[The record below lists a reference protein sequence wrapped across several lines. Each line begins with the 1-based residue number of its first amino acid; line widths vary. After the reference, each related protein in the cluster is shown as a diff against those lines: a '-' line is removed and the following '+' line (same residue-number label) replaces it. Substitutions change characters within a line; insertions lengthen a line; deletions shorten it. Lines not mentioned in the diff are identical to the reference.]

1 MKVANKLNYYYKF
14 LKLKAV
20 NLTSLAK
27 DHSRFL
33 LTRKTL
39 LQETKVKVLSILNAD
54 FLSFCV
60 FSNFI
65 FFQKKHE
72 KVILFTSF
80 FNSVPERNKEHF
92 FSINKNLNNNYINE
106 VIIFTD
112 KNSSIILPKSIRS
125 HQKLKIIHNKSK
137 ITFLDFFSYFKR
149 SYSSKDIFV
158 VANCDCYFDKSV
170 KILLYLDFSGKKI
183 FCCTRKEFNKKGI
196 LSYSESIDSYNLYN
210 KEKNNLDLSS
220 SDCFI
225 LPFDFK
231 EDEILSN
238 SYIGDINI
246 EFNFLSQC
254 FIKKYIIQ
262 NLFCFLNCIHHHKS
276 QFRTNHRN
284 TFNNFINLIYP
295 NKSLNPVSE
304 KNYIFGTWRLRNK
317 YNYIDKN
324 SEVQDFG
331 DYLPLN
337 SSELMSLKKNI
348 HTDLINQQTLCL
360 FYILTEQEI
369 KSNTFLHSVSSF
381 FNLLPSLKHKVKI
394 FCFINTSSINAG
406 SLKLKIL
413 NSIKYESHVIDI
425 EFQYLDIDVTDDIY
439 IRDFNEYKNLEKKPT
454 LGQSSGPNL
463 MFYKSIAFLKNTEY
477 KNFLLLESDCTC
489 LKSYWLDNF
498 LNFIDSNNF
507 TISGGKYIGLNKHNY
522 KQYYSEHIN
531 GSAIYSNS
539 ALLHQYISESIS
551 LIKNS
556 LNKSE
561 IQCLNEKYKLKE
573 AMFSFDVALFL
584 VHKINRNLE
593 SYLENDFFSI
603 LTDPVDSIITKTEA
617 LNNNKNCII
626 LHQKPIN

>member
-1 MKVANKLNYYYKF
+1 VKAVNKFNYYLKF
-14 LKLKAV
+14 LKLKMV
-20 NLTSLAK
+20 SLASISK
-27 DHSRFL
+27 NHNEFL
-33 LTRKTL
+33 SLRKSL
-39 LQETKVKVLSILNAD
+39 IEETKKKVFTIINAD
-54 FLSFCV
+54 FLSFCI
-60 FSNFI
+60 FSNFN
-65 FFQKKHE
+65 FFQKKHD

-80 FNSVPERNKEHF
+80 FKSTPQRNEEHF
-92 FSINKNLNNNYINE
+92 FSINQNLNNNYIDE

-112 KNSSIILPKSIRS
+112 KNSSIILPNKIRDNL
-125 HQKLKIIHNKSK
+125 KLKIVYHESD
-137 ITFLDFFSYFKR
+137 ITFLDFFSYFKQG
-149 SYSSKDIFV
+149 YSSKDIFI
-158 VANCDCYFDKSV
+158 VANCDCYFDESI

-183 FCCTRKEFNKKGI
+183 FCCTRKEFNKEGI
-196 LSYSESIDSYNLYN
+196 LSYAESIDSYNIYSQ
-210 KEKNNLDLSS
+210 EKNNLDLSS

-231 EDEILSN
+231 EDEILSK

-246 EFNFLSQC
+246 EFNFLSKC

-262 NLFCFLNCIHHHKS
+262 NIFCFLNCIHHHES

-324 SEVQDFG
+324 SELQDFG

-337 SSELMSLKKNI
+337 SSELMSLDKNI
-348 HTDLINQQTLCL
+348 HTNLINQQTLCL
-360 FYILTEQEI
+360 FYILTGQEI
-369 KSNTFLHSVSSF
+369 KSNTFFRSISSF
-381 FNLLPSLKHKVKI
+381 FNLLPSLKYKVKI
-394 FCFINTSSINAG
+394 FCFVNSNLTDTD

-413 NSIKYESHVIDI
+413 NSLKYKSHVIDI
-425 EFQYLDIDVTDDIY
+425 EFQHLDIDAIDDIY
-439 IRDFNEYKNLEKKPT
+439 IRDFNEYKKLEKKPT

-463 MFYKSIAFLKNTEY
+463 MFYKSITFLKNTEY

-489 LKSYWLDNF
+489 LKSYWLDN
-498 LNFIDSNNF
+498 LLKFISSNHF
-507 TISGGKYIGLNKHNY
+507 TISGGKYTGLNKYNY
-522 KQYYSEHIN
+522 EQYFSGHIN

-551 LIKNS
+551 LIKDS

-561 IQCLNEKYKLKE
+561 IQCLREKYKLKE

-584 VHKINRNLE
+584 VHKINKNLE
-593 SYLENDFFSI
+593 SYLENNFFSI
-603 LTDPVDSIITKTEA
+603 LTDSSDAFITKTEV
-617 LNNNKNCII
+617 LIKNKDCII